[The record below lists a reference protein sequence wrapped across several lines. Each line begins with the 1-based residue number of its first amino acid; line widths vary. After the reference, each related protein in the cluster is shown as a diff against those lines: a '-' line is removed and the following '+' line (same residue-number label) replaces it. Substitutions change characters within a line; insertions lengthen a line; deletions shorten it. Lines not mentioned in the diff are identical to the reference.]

1 MLRGWAVALA
11 IFALLS
17 FAPISH
23 AADIAGTWTG
33 LWTKNGDALPV
44 SVTFLRSASGV
55 SGTFDSDVL
64 QVADIPF
71 REVDYSSPNVHF
83 VLAGDASTSTFDG
96 TLKGDVVEGTFV
108 EGAAKGTFRLIRTQ
122 AAQIPIQ
129 AREVTF
135 ENGSVT
141 LSGTLLLPSAAGPH
155 PAIVFLH
162 GSGAE
167 GRWANRYLAERFAK
181 AGIAALIYD
190 KRGVGQSTGD
200 WHTAGFEELAGD
212 ALAGIRLVQAQ
223 PEIDKKKVGIYGHSQ
238 GGTLAPLVASRAGDL
253 AFVIGSAAGGT
264 DPADMEEYSVG
275 NSIGIS
281 ALPPDEAA
289 DARSFVRAI
298 VDVAYRGR
306 PRKDLDAV
314 AARFKNRAWY
324 FDPPP
329 ADDYYWSFAR
339 HIAAYRPADYWRQV
353 KAPVLLLFGKKDE
366 RVPPA
371 ESSRAIVASLHQGGN
386 RAVAVRMFPNA
397 DHTFS
402 LPTPNG
408 GWPKHVRNYATI
420 IIVWARDKTK

>member
-1 MLRGWAVALA
+1 MSRGWTVALA
-11 IFALLS
+11 LFALVGC
-17 FAPISH
+17 APISH

-33 LWTKNGDALPV
+33 TWTKNGDALPV
-44 SVTFLRSASGV
+44 GVTFLRSDGGV
-55 SGTFDSDVL
+55 SGSFDSDAL
-64 QVADIPF
+64 QVAGIPF
-71 REVDYSSPNVHF
+71 RQVSYAPPNVHF

-108 EGAAKGTFRLIRTQ
+108 EGEARGSFRLIRTP
-122 AAQIPIQ
+122 AAQPAIQ
-129 AREVTF
+129 AREITF
-135 ENGSVT
+135 NNGDVK
-141 LSGTLLLPSAAGPH
+141 LAGTLLLPSAAGPH

-181 AGIAALIYD
+181 AGFAALIYD

-200 WHTAGFEELAGD
+200 WHNAGFEELAGD
-212 ALAGIRLVQAQ
+212 ALAGIRFLQAR
-223 PEIDKKKVGIYGHSQ
+223 PEVDKMKIGIYGHSQ
-238 GGTLAPLVASRAGDL
+238 GGTLAPLVAARAEDL
-253 AFVIGSAAGGT
+253 AFIIGSAAGGI
-264 DPADMEEYSVG
+264 DPAAMEEYSVG

-289 DARSFVRAI
+289 DARSFVHAI
-298 VDVAYRGR
+298 VDVAYRGK

-314 AARFKNRAWY
+314 AVRFRNRAWY
-324 FDPPP
+324 FSPPP

-339 HIAAYRPADYWRQV
+339 RIAAYRPTDYWRQA
-353 KAPVLLLFGKKDE
+353 KAPVLLLFGNKDE

-371 ESSRAIVASLHQGGN
+371 ESSRAIVAALRQGGN
-386 RAVAVRMFPNA
+386 KAVTLRMFPNA

-408 GWPKHVRNYATI
+408 GWPKHVQNYATI
-420 IIVWARDKTK
+420 MIVWAREKTK